1 MVICKKSCTF
11 WIQFIIANKNISS
24 TSNLYLDL
32 SKSSF
37 IQNQDKLRNEP
48 IIRTYIDIVLYERLP
63 IHKSKNS
70 SKIVYLVQV
79 DLLYKIYEL
88 I

>member
-32 SKSSF
+32 LKSSF
-37 IQNQDKLRNEP
+37 LQNQDKLRNEP
-48 IIRTYIDIVLYERLP
+48 INNALCISEPYMSTELLKRLITNLEYFARNNLTGEFP
-63 IHKSKNS
+63 PKRI
-70 SKIVYLVQV
+70 
-79 DLLYKIYEL
+79 
-88 I
+88 

>member
-32 SKSSF
+32 SKSNF
-37 IQNQDKLRNEP
+37 LQNQDEFRNEP
-48 IIRTYIDIVLYERLP
+48 IDIEIYERLP
-63 IHKSKNS
+63 IYKSKNS
-70 SKIVYLVQV
+70 SKLVCLVQV

>member
-1 MVICKKSCTF
+1 MQKKVVLYGSNLVLR
-11 WIQFIIANKNISS
+11 IKNISS

-32 SKSSF
+32 SKSNF
-37 IQNQDKLRNEP
+37 LQNQDKFRNELR
-48 IIRTYIDIVLYERLP
+48 IYMDTVLYERLP
-63 IHKSKNS
+63 IYKSKNS
-70 SKIVYLVQV
+70 SKLVCLVQV